1 MLYLTQLPQALIF
14 LAIFIWIGYFFLEL
28 RVNKFTLANIP
39 FYFII
44 GLVFSSILDL
54 VLSALNLPFFFIFIL
69 LLLLSLIKIKAL
81 ELNIYWN
88 KSYLVVITFCLLSLV
103 VLASTSFFEGFNPKN
118 ELILYQANVHDGLWH
133 IALEESIVQALPSIN
148 PIYSGEPVN
157 GYHYLYD
164 VGLVL
169 SSKISGLSIIDL
181 YLKWFPVILA
191 IMLASTA
198 YLFFRELVKNK
209 TLSLMYAILLILTSG
224 FAYLAPLLYSGAT
237 NNQSVFW
244 LDQPVRY
251 LINQQLVLSLIIIN
265 IIMTLFIRDFRKYWV
280 VIGLLIGSLAGIKV
294 YGFII
299 FFSAFLIL
307 SSWQFIV
314 KRNYIYIYASLLS
327 LVVSAIIIYISKPGS
342 GNPFFLDI
350 GWFISTMFQ
359 ATDRLNYSTWEIH
372 RQLFMDHR
380 NYPRLILQWSYG
392 LGIFLFGNLGLKVA
406 FPFLLSIKR
415 KQIKEFTSISIISLV
430 MLILSV
436 TLPLL
441 FLQKGGVW
449 NTIQFLHYAQLPL
462 AICIYLVL
470 KNLSLK
476 RQKVIIL
483 ILILIGLPTTIQELS
498 KNFNFDNYTVYNSNL
513 VTDFKRIAELN
524 LIGNIYVENDLN
536 NNSLVSALIKKPVY
550 YADPSQLSVLRVDY
564 LTREQDSNNPLLVT
578 KLCPIGSNII
588 SSKNRNTVQ
597 TNLIY
602 SGIELQ
608 VYHCY

>member
-350 GWFISTMFQ
+350 GWFISTMF
-359 ATDRLNYSTWEIH
+359 
-372 RQLFMDHR
+372 RQNPPEFVYYDGRVKALDD
-380 NYPRLILQWSYG
+380 Q
-392 LGIFLFGNLGLKVA
+392 LGLY
-406 FPFLLSIKR
+406 
-415 KQIKEFTSISIISLV
+415 QIMYKNGSKTDL
-430 MLILSV
+430 
-436 TLPLL
+436 
-441 FLQKGGVW
+441 
-449 NTIQFLHYAQLPL
+449 
-462 AICIYLVL
+462 LVL
-470 KNLSLK
+470 KSRFNNLTDK
-476 RQKVIIL
+476 QK
-483 ILILIGLPTTIQELS
+483 
-498 KNFNFDNYTVYNSNL
+498 
-513 VTDFKRIAELN
+513 AEL
-524 LIGNIYVENDLN
+524 
-536 NNSLVSALIKKPVY
+536 
-550 YADPSQLSVLRVDY
+550 RF
-564 LTREQDSNNPLLVT
+564 
-578 KLCPIGSNII
+578 
-588 SSKNRNTVQ
+588 
-597 TNLIY
+597 
-602 SGIELQ
+602 
-608 VYHCY
+608 YHFDI